1 MWTLH
6 EWVLLQTFYFI
17 TTATQGDLCLKPVF
31 RTSLFQLYGFTEM
44 FKSPTLLYLCE
55 PAEDAVLLILSFSEK
70 NSSANQSVQ
79 M

>member
-1 MWTLH
+1 
-6 EWVLLQTFYFI
+6 
-17 TTATQGDLCLKPVF
+17 
-31 RTSLFQLYGFTEM
+31 M